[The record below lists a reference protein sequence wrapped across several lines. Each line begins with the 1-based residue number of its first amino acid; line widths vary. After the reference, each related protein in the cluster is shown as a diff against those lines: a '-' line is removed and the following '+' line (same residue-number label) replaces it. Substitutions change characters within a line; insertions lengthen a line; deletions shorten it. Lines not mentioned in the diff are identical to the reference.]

1 MPERAPCQEPSGSVG
16 RAGWTPAGSRM
27 TTSSAGIFGTIAPV
41 AQSGPR
47 VPLVTRLCR
56 KLGAHGGVPNQASR
70 GPSPGPELAPV
81 DQRHGCPEPKPRPP
95 LATEQQ
101 SATSD
106 LESSQHERG
115 ASEGPRPPAG
125 HRPMAGGRRPRRAC
139 LRRGAPWGPGRGCC
153 PPRWADCGTICDE
166 RGRRRPARQV
176 ERAGHPFARAEP

>member
-1 MPERAPCQEPSGSVG
+1 MPERAPCQEPSGSIG

-47 VPLVTRLCR
+47 VPLVTRLGR

-101 SATSD
+101 AATSD
-106 LESSQHERG
+106 LEAPQHERG

-125 HRPMAGGRRPRRAC
+125 HRLIYGRGKAAQTGVSSQRGAMGTRPGPLPPSLGRLRHDMRRAGAAKASSTGRKSRSS
-139 LRRGAPWGPGRGCC
+139 LR
-153 PPRWADCGTICDE
+153 
-166 RGRRRPARQV
+166 
-176 ERAGHPFARAEP
+176 